1 MYDDLQ
7 SMLRC
12 IVWVKRGGL
21 NTQSREERQCALVRE
36 GGDGGGG
43 ERERETYLQS
53 MLRCES
59 RPADGWDAARSLA
72 RRDVDPAQGE
82 WFQRVACGGAQ
93 GGCGSLA
100 GETEIRTAGREG
112 EGLCSGRSRR
122 RAARARANARAHERS
137 ATILQS
143 FKQPTAATQR
153 RRGHG
158 RIAVRRE
165 LKLNFWSIDAQSF

>member
-93 GGCGSLA
+93 GGCGSLV
-100 GETEIRTAGREG
+100 GETTLRTAGREG
-112 EGLCSGRSRR
+112 EGFAQGGEDGGPRGRGLLLGHT
-122 RAARARANARAHERS
+122 NAPP
-137 ATILQS
+137 QS
-143 FKQPTAATQR
+143 FKASSSLPRPYKDDEGMVGSA
-153 RRGHG
+153 
-158 RIAVRRE
+158 RE
-165 LKLNFWSIDAQSF
+165 T